1 LTVFQ
6 SANYGGVI
14 RFQPELSAFKMSQ
27 FKERG
32 NTIRLQAKELILDFM
47 HANSKCQPNSSGM
60 KLAEI
65 FRECG
70 FDWGDYPKTTSS
82 NQQYWVGAIVQ
93 ELKSEGKIERIS
105 ESGPWRL
112 I

>member
-1 LTVFQ
+1 MSDFESRGIEIRSMAKALVYEFMQ
-6 SANYGGVI
+6 S
-14 RFQPELSAFKMSQ
+14 
-27 FKERG
+27 
-32 NTIRLQAKELILDFM
+32 TIQ
-47 HANSKCQPNSSGM
+47 CQPNSEGM
-60 KLAEI
+60 KLSQI

-70 FDWGDYPKTTSS
+70 FDWGEYPKTTSS

-112 I
+112 L

>member
-1 LTVFQ
+1 MLEALYVFTRIWE
-6 SANYGGVI
+6 S
-14 RFQPELSAFKMSQ
+14 FKMSK
-27 FKERG
+27 FSDRG
-32 NTIRLQAKELILDFM
+32 NIIRQQAKDLVLDFM
-47 HANSKCQPNSSGM
+47 RNNPACQPNSTGM

-93 ELKSEGKIERIS
+93 ELKSEGKVERVS

-112 I
+112 L

>member
-1 LTVFQ
+1 
-6 SANYGGVI
+6 
-14 RFQPELSAFKMSQ
+14 MSI
-27 FKERG
+27 FSGRG
-32 NTIRLQAKELILDFM
+32 NEIRSASKALVLDFM
-47 HANSKCQPNSSGM
+47 QSDSRCQIGAEGM
-60 KLAEI
+60 RLSLI

-82 NQQYWVGAIVQ
+82 NQQNWVGAIVQ

-112 I
+112 L